1 MDIQVTIQTI
11 LQILGAV
18 AIVGVGVNWIIKM
31 FSPFT
36 QLKKQVEE
44 QEKKLA
50 RDKQALDDI
59 HATLTKLDRRMGITS
74 WAIIEIM
81 NHEISGNDVNKLEK
95 RRDDL
100 MKDLTGKQLEE
111 EDG

>member
-1 MDIQVTIQTI
+1 MDIGVTIQTI

-18 AIVGVGVNWIIKM
+18 AIIGVGVNWIIKM

-59 HATLTKLDRRMGITS
+59 HTTLTKLDRRMGITS